1 MLPAAGRGAGGSPR
15 HLPPPSPCNTSKARL
30 ALYGGINPCARQ
42 CSREVL
48 AGCVAGLSNHFAGRK
63 KWDGEGKKRKQKNKN
78 PQPNPKPVLF
88 KGEETASD
96 VCCPSEMVGNAGLKD
111 AWKSVAQSRLVC
123 LSKGGNKTAGNQGML
138 WSSLCESQKRVI
150 LFKMPYC
157 ISLWRTV
164 KWFRAR
170 ACIPLPFSELV
181 LFIRILGICLS
192 CFVESTFHFIQTKES
207 LTHTVTEL
215 QDRQGWTTHVW
226 VLTPSGFL
234 STGFIKDPF
243 ASLPAV
249 CRPLWAFPELCP
261 HLPRTMA
268 ALHSPGTPAS
278 VCYSLTSLKAGACK
292 CHKLQR
298 WASNKQRCKT
308 ESRENTFL
316 LDCFSLVFKLN
327 FFLNQTNNPPTIQH
341 SLDQLTKLGRKK

>member
-1 MLPAAGRGAGGSPR
+1 MFQRSPRSCSRLRRGALKSLCRRKEMRWGGE
-15 HLPPPSPCNTSKARL
+15 K
-30 ALYGGINPCARQ
+30 
-42 CSREVL
+42 E
-48 AGCVAGLSNHFAGRK
+48 K
-63 KWDGEGKKRKQKNKN
+63 KK
-78 PQPNPKPVLF
+78 QPNPKPILF

-96 VCCPSEMVGNAGLKD
+96 VCCPSEMAGNAGLKD
-111 AWKSVAQSRLVC
+111 AWKLVAQSRLVC
-123 LSKGGNKTAGNQGML
+123 LSKNCAGNQGML

-157 ISLWRTV
+157 ISLCRTV

-192 CFVESTFHFIQTKES
+192 CFVKSTFHFIQTKET

-243 ASLPAV
+243 ASLPVV
-249 CRPLWAFPELCP
+249 CRPLWASPELP
-261 HLPRTMA
+261 P
-268 ALHSPGTPAS
+268 HSPPTVAT
-278 VCYSLTSLKAGACK
+278 YTSLA
-292 CHKLQR
+292 LQR
-298 WASNKQRCKT
+298 QCVTLLFLSAQVSASAINCSDGQVTSTNAEQRPEKISSFWNVSVWSSC
-308 ESRENTFL
+308 
-316 LDCFSLVFKLN
+316 
-327 FFLNQTNNPPTIQH
+327 
-341 SLDQLTKLGRKK
+341 